1 MNARNPNASS
11 NDISLSN
18 NPFIWGHMALL
29 AGVPWLLSLS
39 MAGLAVGDPV
49 FPAWFEIIL
58 LGFPAIALVTW
69 VQWQKPLS
77 PFSFWVVAKPT
88 ENLSDR
94 DRRILTLIKQYSNGW
109 YVTGWIAIAV
119 SVLSSVVFYKIYI
132 SAPLAQAIAPFPNWL
147 RFFGILWAEFFFVLS
162 NVLLQAG
169 FSALR
174 VQLTPESEL
183 LSLQPFAI
191 AKIKNSF
198 TNIAWRSPQLLKF
211 FEDEQIVPDKLINAE
226 NAKSKVA
233 EEKENV
239 SPLTSNEIAEKAEVE
254 ASLDEKILGE
264 EPEKLDANQFV
275 IDSVVEVCEID
286 VILDITETISV
297 SQIVEI
303 EKFDIEAIAET
314 INLDLEIDNLI
325 QQEPEV
331 LDNSSNDYELDE
343 LIAFNIY
350 VENILQNYL
359 EEPFEEVNEVE
370 TIVEIAATSELVAE
384 IVETV
389 LASEATLAESIDPQ
403 PIFASEPEIVAEAN
417 IPMNVETIADNLL
430 AIKTEVTEEIPES
443 LTEGEAENEQKE
455 PEYNEPEYNEQDN
468 EQELLVDEFL
478 ARIEALNVADRA
490 NKESLDQ
497 VKEPVAEVDVFADLE
512 ALLDDKPLPENLE

>member
-1 MNARNPNASS
+1 MDAQNPNASTNDIS
-11 NDISLSN
+11 NNISLSN
-18 NPFIWGHMALL
+18 NPFIWGHLALL

-58 LGFPAIALVTW
+58 LGFPAIALITW

-77 PFSFWVVAKPT
+77 PFSLWVVAKPT
-88 ENLSDR
+88 ESLSER
-94 DRRILTLIKQYSNGW
+94 DRRVLTLIKQYSNGW

-119 SVLSSVVFYKIYI
+119 AVLISVVFCKIYI

-147 RFFGILWAEFFFVLS
+147 RFLGILWAEFFFLLS

-169 FSALR
+169 FLALR

-211 FEDEQIVPDKLINAE
+211 FEDEQIIISPKEDIFVANEPFAKKSAFEVVPEISDTNLESDTNLDKETLEESEEVKVLALVEEE
-226 NAKSKVA
+226 NL
-233 EEKENV
+233 E
-239 SPLTSNEIAEKAEVE
+239 L
-254 ASLDEKILGE
+254 
-264 EPEKLDANQFV
+264 
-275 IDSVVEVCEID
+275 
-286 VILDITETISV
+286 
-297 SQIVEI
+297 
-303 EKFDIEAIAET
+303 EAIAEP
-314 INLDLEIDNLI
+314 EIL
-325 QQEPEV
+325 
-331 LDNSSNDYELDE
+331 LDNSSNDFDDKLDE

-359 EEPFEEVNEVE
+359 EEPLEEVNEVE
-370 TIVEIAATSELVAE
+370 SITEIAATSELVAE
-384 IVETV
+384 IVEEV
-389 LASEATLAESIDPQ
+389 LASEETLAESVDPQ
-403 PIFASEPEIVAEAN
+403 PIFVLEPEVVVGTN
-417 IPMNVETIADNLL
+417 IPMDMDTIADNLL

-443 LTEGEAENEQKE
+443 LFEEEAKNEQKE
-455 PEYNEPEYNEQDN
+455 PEYNE
-468 EQELLVDEFL
+468 QELLVDKFL
-478 ARIEALNVADRA
+478 ARIEALNMAEKANAEKA

-497 VKEPVAEVDVFADLE
+497 VKEPVSEVDISPEVDVFADLE
-512 ALLDDKPLPENLE
+512 ALLDDKPLPKNLE

>member
-1 MNARNPNASS
+1 MDAQNPNASTNDIS
-11 NDISLSN
+11 NNISLSN
-18 NPFIWGHMALL
+18 NPFIWGHLALL

-58 LGFPAIALVTW
+58 LGFPAIALITW

-77 PFSFWVVAKPT
+77 PFSLWVVAKPT
-88 ENLSDR
+88 ESLSER
-94 DRRILTLIKQYSNGW
+94 DRRVLTLIKQYSNGW

-119 SVLSSVVFYKIYI
+119 AVLISVVFCKIYI

-147 RFFGILWAEFFFVLS
+147 RFLGILWAEFFFLLS

-169 FSALR
+169 FLALR

-211 FEDEQIVPDKLINAE
+211 FEDEQIIISPKEEIFIANEPFAKKSAFEVVPEISDTNLESDTNLDKETLEESEEVKVLAPVEEE
-226 NAKSKVA
+226 NL
-233 EEKENV
+233 E
-239 SPLTSNEIAEKAEVE
+239 L
-254 ASLDEKILGE
+254 
-264 EPEKLDANQFV
+264 
-275 IDSVVEVCEID
+275 
-286 VILDITETISV
+286 
-297 SQIVEI
+297 
-303 EKFDIEAIAET
+303 EAIAEP
-314 INLDLEIDNLI
+314 EIL
-325 QQEPEV
+325 
-331 LDNSSNDYELDE
+331 LDNSSNDFDDKLDE

-359 EEPFEEVNEVE
+359 EEPLEEVNEVE
-370 TIVEIAATSELVAE
+370 SITEIAATSELVAE
-384 IVETV
+384 IVEEV
-389 LASEATLAESIDPQ
+389 LASEETLAKSVDPQ
-403 PIFASEPEIVAEAN
+403 PIFVLEPEVVVGTN
-417 IPMNVETIADNLL
+417 IPMDMDTIADNLL

-443 LTEGEAENEQKE
+443 LFEGEAKNEQKE
-455 PEYNEPEYNEQDN
+455 PEYNE
-468 EQELLVDEFL
+468 QELLVDKFL
-478 ARIEALNVADRA
+478 ARIEALNMAEKANAEKA

-497 VKEPVAEVDVFADLE
+497 VKEPVSEVDISPEVDVFADLE
-512 ALLDDKPLPENLE
+512 ALLDDKPLPKNLE

>member
-1 MNARNPNASS
+1 MDAQNPNVSS
-11 NDISLSN
+11 TDISFNNISSSN
-18 NPFIWGHMALL
+18 NPFIWGHIALL

-77 PFSFWVVAKPT
+77 PFSLWVVAKPT
-88 ENLSDR
+88 ESLSEH

-119 SVLSSVVFYKIYI
+119 AALLSVVFCKIYI

-147 RFFGILWAEFFFVLS
+147 RFLGILWAEFFFLLS

-211 FEDEQIVPDKLINAE
+211 FEDEQIIIG
-226 NAKSKVA
+226 S
-233 EEKENV
+233 
-239 SPLTSNEIAEKAEVE
+239 KAEIIKPTKE
-254 ASLDEKILGE
+254 LDERSEFVADESLAKDSAFEIVPEISDKKTLE
-264 EPEKLDANQFV
+264 ESEE
-275 IDSVVEVCEID
+275 VEVLTLLE
-286 VILDITETISV
+286 E
-297 SQIVEI
+297 ENP
-303 EKFDIEAIAET
+303 EMEAIAEPG
-314 INLDLEIDNLI
+314 I
-325 QQEPEV
+325 
-331 LDNSSNDYELDE
+331 LDNISHDFNQELDE

-350 VENILQNYL
+350 IENILQNYL
-359 EEPFEEVNEVE
+359 EEPLEEVNEVE
-370 TIVEIAATSELVAE
+370 SITEMIATSELVAE
-384 IVETV
+384 IGEEV
-389 LASEATLAESIDPQ
+389 LASEETLAESIELQ
-403 PIFASEPEIVAEAN
+403 PIFVSELEVVVGAN
-417 IPMNVETIADNLL
+417 IPINMETIADNLL

-443 LTEGEAENEQKE
+443 LSEGEAENERKE
-455 PEYNEPEYNEQDN
+455 PEYKESAYKESAYK

-478 ARIEALNVADRA
+478 ARIQSLNVAEKANAEKA
-490 NKESLDQ
+490 NKESLNQ
-497 VKEPVAEVDVFADLE
+497 AKEPVAEVNVCAEVDVFADLE

>member
-1 MNARNPNASS
+1 MDAQNPNVSS
-11 NDISLSN
+11 TDISFNNISLRN
-18 NPFIWGHMALL
+18 NPFIWGHIALL

-58 LGFPAIALVTW
+58 LGFPAITLITW

-77 PFSFWVVAKPT
+77 PFSLWVVAKPT
-88 ENLSDR
+88 ESLSEH

-119 SVLSSVVFYKIYI
+119 AALLSVVFCKIYI

-147 RFFGILWAEFFFVLS
+147 RFLGILWAEFFFLLS

-198 TNIAWRSPQLLKF
+198 TNIAWRLPQLLKF
-211 FEDEQIVPDKLINAE
+211 FEDEQIIISP
-226 NAKSKVA
+226 KV
-233 EEKENV
+233 EIIKQTKE
-239 SPLTSNEIAEKAEVE
+239 
-254 ASLDEKILGE
+254 LDERSEFVADESFAKDSAFEVVPEISDKETLEESEGE
-264 EPEKLDANQFV
+264 VLAL
-275 IDSVVEVCEID
+275 VEEENSE
-286 VILDITETISV
+286 L
-297 SQIVEI
+297 
-303 EKFDIEAIAET
+303 EAIAEPK
-314 INLDLEIDNLI
+314 I
-325 QQEPEV
+325 
-331 LDNSSNDYELDE
+331 LDNISHDFNEELDE

-350 VENILQNYL
+350 IENILQNYL
-359 EEPFEEVNEVE
+359 EEPLEEVNEVE
-370 TIVEIAATSELVAE
+370 SITEMVVTSELVAE
-384 IVETV
+384 IGEEV
-389 LASEATLAESIDPQ
+389 LASEETLAESIELQ
-403 PIFASEPEIVAEAN
+403 PIFVSEPEVVVGAN
-417 IPMNVETIADNLL
+417 IPINVETIADNLL

-443 LTEGEAENEQKE
+443 LSEGETKNEQKE
-455 PEYNEPEYNEQDN
+455 PEYKEFEYKESAYK

-478 ARIEALNVADRA
+478 ARIQSLNVAEKANAEKA
-490 NKESLDQ
+490 NKESLNQ
-497 VKEPVAEVDVFADLE
+497 AKEPVAEVNVCAEVDVFADLE

>member
-1 MNARNPNASS
+1 MDAQNPNASTNDIS
-11 NDISLSN
+11 NNISLSN
-18 NPFIWGHMALL
+18 NPFIWGHLALL

-77 PFSFWVVAKPT
+77 PFSLWVVAKPT
-88 ENLSDR
+88 ESLSER
-94 DRRILTLIKQYSNGW
+94 DRRVLTLIKQYSNGW

-119 SVLSSVVFYKIYI
+119 AVLISVVFCKIYI

-147 RFFGILWAEFFFVLS
+147 RFLGILWAEFFFLLS

-169 FSALR
+169 FLALR

-211 FEDEQIVPDKLINAE
+211 FEDEQIIISPKEEIFVANEPFAKKSAFEVVPEISDTNLESDTNLDKETLEESEEVKVLALVEEE
-226 NAKSKVA
+226 NL
-233 EEKENV
+233 E
-239 SPLTSNEIAEKAEVE
+239 L
-254 ASLDEKILGE
+254 
-264 EPEKLDANQFV
+264 
-275 IDSVVEVCEID
+275 
-286 VILDITETISV
+286 
-297 SQIVEI
+297 
-303 EKFDIEAIAET
+303 EAIAEP
-314 INLDLEIDNLI
+314 EIL
-325 QQEPEV
+325 
-331 LDNSSNDYELDE
+331 LDNSSNDFDDKLDE

-359 EEPFEEVNEVE
+359 EEPLEEVNEVE
-370 TIVEIAATSELVAE
+370 SITEIAATSELVAE
-384 IVETV
+384 IVEEV
-389 LASEATLAESIDPQ
+389 LASEETLAKSVDPQ
-403 PIFASEPEIVAEAN
+403 PIFVLEPEVVVGTN
-417 IPMNVETIADNLL
+417 IPMDMDTIADNLL

-443 LTEGEAENEQKE
+443 LFEGEAKNEQKE
-455 PEYNEPEYNEQDN
+455 PEYNE
-468 EQELLVDEFL
+468 QELLVDKFL
-478 ARIEALNVADRA
+478 ARIEALNMAEKANAEKA

-497 VKEPVAEVDVFADLE
+497 VKEPVSEVDISPEVDVFADLE
-512 ALLDDKPLPENLE
+512 ALLDDKPLPKNLE

>member
-1 MNARNPNASS
+1 MDAQNPNASTNDIS
-11 NDISLSN
+11 NNISLSN
-18 NPFIWGHMALL
+18 NPFIWGHLALL

-77 PFSFWVVAKPT
+77 PFSLWVVAKPT
-88 ENLSDR
+88 ESLSER
-94 DRRILTLIKQYSNGW
+94 DRRVLTLIKQYSNGW

-119 SVLSSVVFYKIYI
+119 AVLISVVFCKIYI

-147 RFFGILWAEFFFVLS
+147 RFLGILWAEFFFLLS

-169 FSALR
+169 FLALR

-211 FEDEQIVPDKLINAE
+211 FEDEQIIISPKEEIFVANEPFAKKSAFEVVPEISDTNLESDTNLDKETLEESEEVKVLALVEEE
-226 NAKSKVA
+226 NL
-233 EEKENV
+233 E
-239 SPLTSNEIAEKAEVE
+239 L
-254 ASLDEKILGE
+254 
-264 EPEKLDANQFV
+264 
-275 IDSVVEVCEID
+275 
-286 VILDITETISV
+286 
-297 SQIVEI
+297 
-303 EKFDIEAIAET
+303 EAIAEP
-314 INLDLEIDNLI
+314 EIL
-325 QQEPEV
+325 
-331 LDNSSNDYELDE
+331 LDNSSNDFDDKLDE

-359 EEPFEEVNEVE
+359 EEPLEEVNEVE
-370 TIVEIAATSELVAE
+370 SITEIAATSELVAE
-384 IVETV
+384 IVEEV
-389 LASEATLAESIDPQ
+389 LASEETLAKSVDPQ
-403 PIFASEPEIVAEAN
+403 PIFVLEPEVVVGTN
-417 IPMNVETIADNLL
+417 IPMDMDTIADNLL

-443 LTEGEAENEQKE
+443 LFEGEAENEQKE
-455 PEYNEPEYNEQDN
+455 PEYNE
-468 EQELLVDEFL
+468 QELLVDKFL
-478 ARIEALNVADRA
+478 ARIEALNMAEKANAEKA

-497 VKEPVAEVDVFADLE
+497 VKEPVSEVDISPEVDVFADLE
-512 ALLDDKPLPENLE
+512 ALLDDKPLPKNLE

>member
-1 MNARNPNASS
+1 MDAQNPNVSS
-11 NDISLSN
+11 TDISFNNISLRN
-18 NPFIWGHMALL
+18 NPFIWGHIALL

-77 PFSFWVVAKPT
+77 PFSLWVVAKPT
-88 ENLSDR
+88 ESLSEH

-119 SVLSSVVFYKIYI
+119 AALLSVVFCKIYI

-147 RFFGILWAEFFFVLS
+147 RFLGILWAEFFFLLS

-211 FEDEQIVPDKLINAE
+211 FEDEQIII
-226 NAKSKVA
+226 
-233 EEKENV
+233 
-239 SPLTSNEIAEKAEVE
+239 SPKAEIIKQTKE
-254 ASLDEKILGE
+254 LDERSEFVADESFAKDSAFEVVPEISDKKTLE
-264 EPEKLDANQFV
+264 ESEE
-275 IDSVVEVCEID
+275 VEV
-286 VILDITETISV
+286 LAL
-297 SQIVEI
+297 VE
-303 EKFDIEAIAET
+303 EENSELEAIAEP
-314 INLDLEIDNLI
+314 EI
-325 QQEPEV
+325 
-331 LDNSSNDYELDE
+331 LDNISHDFNEELDE

-350 VENILQNYL
+350 IENILQNYL
-359 EEPFEEVNEVE
+359 EEPLEEVNEVE
-370 TIVEIAATSELVAE
+370 SITEMIATSELVAE
-384 IVETV
+384 IGEEV
-389 LASEATLAESIDPQ
+389 LASEETLAESIELQ
-403 PIFASEPEIVAEAN
+403 PIFVSEPEVVVGAN
-417 IPMNVETIADNLL
+417 IPINVETIADNLL

-443 LTEGEAENEQKE
+443 LSEGEAENEQKE
-455 PEYNEPEYNEQDN
+455 PEYKEFEYKESAYK

-478 ARIEALNVADRA
+478 ARIQSLNVAEKANAEKA
-490 NKESLDQ
+490 NKESLNQ
-497 VKEPVAEVDVFADLE
+497 AKEPVAEVNVCAEVDVFADLE

>member
-1 MNARNPNASS
+1 MDAQNPNVSS
-11 NDISLSN
+11 TDISFNNISSSN
-18 NPFIWGHMALL
+18 NPFIWGHIALL

-77 PFSFWVVAKPT
+77 PFSLWVVAKPT
-88 ENLSDR
+88 ESLSEH

-119 SVLSSVVFYKIYI
+119 AALLSVVFYKIYI

-147 RFFGILWAEFFFVLS
+147 RFLGILWAEFFFLLS

-211 FEDEQIVPDKLINAE
+211 FEDEQIIIGP
-226 NAKSKVA
+226 
-233 EEKENV
+233 
-239 SPLTSNEIAEKAEVE
+239 KAEIIKQTKE
-254 ASLDEKILGE
+254 LDERSEFVADESFAKDSAFEVVPEISDKKTLE
-264 EPEKLDANQFV
+264 ESEE
-275 IDSVVEVCEID
+275 VEVLTLLE
-286 VILDITETISV
+286 E
-297 SQIVEI
+297 ENP
-303 EKFDIEAIAET
+303 EMEAIAEP
-314 INLDLEIDNLI
+314 EI
-325 QQEPEV
+325 
-331 LDNSSNDYELDE
+331 LDNISHDFNEELDE

-350 VENILQNYL
+350 IENILQNYL
-359 EEPFEEVNEVE
+359 EEPLEEVNEVE
-370 TIVEIAATSELVAE
+370 SITEMIATSELVAE
-384 IVETV
+384 IGEEV
-389 LASEATLAESIDPQ
+389 LASEETLAESIELQ
-403 PIFASEPEIVAEAN
+403 PIFVLEPEVVVGAN
-417 IPMNVETIADNLL
+417 IPINVETIADNLL

-443 LTEGEAENEQKE
+443 LSEGEAENEQKE
-455 PEYNEPEYNEQDN
+455 PEYKEFEYKESAYK

-478 ARIEALNVADRA
+478 ARIQSLNVAEKANAEKA
-490 NKESLDQ
+490 NKESLNQ
-497 VKEPVAEVDVFADLE
+497 AKEPVAEVNVCAEVDVFADLE

>member
-1 MNARNPNASS
+1 MDAQNPNVSS
-11 NDISLSN
+11 NDISFNNISSSN
-18 NPFIWGHMALL
+18 NPFIWGHIALL

-49 FPAWFEIIL
+49 FPAWFEMIL

-77 PFSFWVVAKPT
+77 PFSLWVVAKPT
-88 ENLSDR
+88 ESLSEH

-119 SVLSSVVFYKIYI
+119 AALLSVVFCKIYI

-147 RFFGILWAEFFFVLS
+147 RFLGILWAEFFFLLS

-211 FEDEQIVPDKLINAE
+211 FEDEQIIIGP
-226 NAKSKVA
+226 
-233 EEKENV
+233 
-239 SPLTSNEIAEKAEVE
+239 KAEIIKQTKE
-254 ASLDEKILGE
+254 LDERSEFVADESFAKDSAFEVVPEISDKETLE
-264 EPEKLDANQFV
+264 ESEE
-275 IDSVVEVCEID
+275 VEVLTLLE
-286 VILDITETISV
+286 E
-297 SQIVEI
+297 ENP
-303 EKFDIEAIAET
+303 EMEAIAEPK
-314 INLDLEIDNLI
+314 I
-325 QQEPEV
+325 
-331 LDNSSNDYELDE
+331 LDNISHDFNEELDE

-350 VENILQNYL
+350 IENILQNYL
-359 EEPFEEVNEVE
+359 EEPLEEVNEVQSITE
-370 TIVEIAATSELVAE
+370 MIATSELVAE
-384 IVETV
+384 IGEEV
-389 LASEATLAESIDPQ
+389 LASEETLAASIDPQ
-403 PIFASEPEIVAEAN
+403 PIFVSEPEVVVGAN
-417 IPMNVETIADNLL
+417 IPINMETIADNLL
-430 AIKTEVTEEIPES
+430 AIKTEVIEEIPES
-443 LTEGEAENEQKE
+443 LSEGEAENERKE
-455 PEYNEPEYNEQDN
+455 PEYKESAYKESAYK

-478 ARIEALNVADRA
+478 ARIQSLNVAEKANAEKA
-490 NKESLDQ
+490 NKESLNQ
-497 VKEPVAEVDVFADLE
+497 AKEPVAEVNVCAEVDVFADLE

>member
-1 MNARNPNASS
+1 MDAQNPNVSS
-11 NDISLSN
+11 TDISFNNISLRN
-18 NPFIWGHMALL
+18 NPFIWGHIALL

-77 PFSFWVVAKPT
+77 PFSLWVVAKPT
-88 ENLSDR
+88 ESLSEH

-119 SVLSSVVFYKIYI
+119 AALLSVGFCKIYI

-147 RFFGILWAEFFFVLS
+147 RFLGILWAEFFFLLS

-169 FSALR
+169 FSTLR

-211 FEDEQIVPDKLINAE
+211 FEDEQIIIGP
-226 NAKSKVA
+226 
-233 EEKENV
+233 
-239 SPLTSNEIAEKAEVE
+239 KAEIIKQTKE
-254 ASLDEKILGE
+254 LDERSEFVADESFAKDSAFEVVPEISDKKTLE
-264 EPEKLDANQFV
+264 ESEE
-275 IDSVVEVCEID
+275 VEVLTLLE
-286 VILDITETISV
+286 E
-297 SQIVEI
+297 ENP
-303 EKFDIEAIAET
+303 EMEAIAEP
-314 INLDLEIDNLI
+314 EI
-325 QQEPEV
+325 
-331 LDNSSNDYELDE
+331 LDNISHDFNEELDE

-350 VENILQNYL
+350 IENILQNYL
-359 EEPFEEVNEVE
+359 EEPLEEVNEAQSITE
-370 TIVEIAATSELVAE
+370 MIATSELVAE
-384 IVETV
+384 IGEEV
-389 LASEATLAESIDPQ
+389 LASEETLAKSIELQ
-403 PIFASEPEIVAEAN
+403 PVFVSEPEVVVGAN
-417 IPMNVETIADNLL
+417 IPINVETIADNLL

-443 LTEGEAENEQKE
+443 LSEGEAENEQKE
-455 PEYNEPEYNEQDN
+455 PEYKEFEYKESAYK

-478 ARIEALNVADRA
+478 ARIQSLNVAEKANAEKA
-490 NKESLDQ
+490 NKESLNQ
-497 VKEPVAEVDVFADLE
+497 AKEPVAEVNVCAEVDVFADLE

>member
-1 MNARNPNASS
+1 MDAQNPNVSS
-11 NDISLSN
+11 TDISFNNISSSN
-18 NPFIWGHMALL
+18 NPFIWGHIALL

-77 PFSFWVVAKPT
+77 PFSLWVVAKPT
-88 ENLSDR
+88 ESLSEH

-119 SVLSSVVFYKIYI
+119 AALLSVGFCKIYI

-147 RFFGILWAEFFFVLS
+147 RFLGILWAEFFFLLS
-162 NVLLQAG
+162 NVLLQTG

-183 LSLQPFAI
+183 LSLQPFVI

-211 FEDEQIVPDKLINAE
+211 FEDEQIII
-226 NAKSKVA
+226 
-233 EEKENV
+233 
-239 SPLTSNEIAEKAEVE
+239 SPKAEIIKQTKE
-254 ASLDEKILGE
+254 LDERSEFVADESFAKDSAFEVVPEISDKKTLE
-264 EPEKLDANQFV
+264 ESEE
-275 IDSVVEVCEID
+275 VEVLTLLE
-286 VILDITETISV
+286 E
-297 SQIVEI
+297 ENP
-303 EKFDIEAIAET
+303 EMEAIAEP
-314 INLDLEIDNLI
+314 EI
-325 QQEPEV
+325 
-331 LDNSSNDYELDE
+331 LDNISHDFNEELDE

-350 VENILQNYL
+350 IENILQNYL
-359 EEPFEEVNEVE
+359 EEYLEEVNEVE
-370 TIVEIAATSELVAE
+370 SITEMIATSELVAE
-384 IVETV
+384 IGEEV
-389 LASEATLAESIDPQ
+389 LASEETLAESIELQ
-403 PIFASEPEIVAEAN
+403 PVFVSEPEVVVGAN
-417 IPMNVETIADNLL
+417 IPINVETIADNLL

-443 LTEGEAENEQKE
+443 LSEGEAENEQKE
-455 PEYNEPEYNEQDN
+455 PKYKEFEYKESAYK

-478 ARIEALNVADRA
+478 ARIQSLNVAEKANAEKA
-490 NKESLDQ
+490 NKESLNQ
-497 VKEPVAEVDVFADLE
+497 AKEPVAEVNVCAEVDVFADLE

>member
-1 MNARNPNASS
+1 MDAQNPNASS
-11 NDISLSN
+11 NDISLIN
-18 NPFIWGHMALL
+18 NPFIWGHMAIL

-49 FPAWFEIIL
+49 FPAWVEIIL

-77 PFSFWVVAKPT
+77 PFSLWVVAKPN
-88 ENLSDR
+88 ESLSVR
-94 DRRILTLIKQYSNGW
+94 DRRILSLIKQYSNGW

-119 SVLSSVVFYKIYI
+119 SVLISVVFYKIYI

-147 RFFGILWAEFFFVLS
+147 RFLGILWAEFFFVLS

-174 VQLTPESEL
+174 VRLTPESEL

-191 AKIKNSF
+191 AKIRNSF

-211 FEDEQIVPDKLINAE
+211 FEDEQIIPDKLINAK

-233 EEKENV
+233 EGKENV
-239 SPLTSNEIAEKAEVE
+239 SPPTSDEIVEKAEVE
-254 ASLDEKILGE
+254 ASLDEEILGE
-264 EPEKLDANQFV
+264 EPEKLDASQFV
-275 IDSVVEVCEID
+275 VDGVVEVSEID
-286 VILDITETISV
+286 VILDITETISALE
-297 SQIVEI
+297 IVEI
-303 EKFDIEAIAET
+303 EKSDVEAIAET
-314 INLDLEIDNLI
+314 INLDLEIDDLI
-325 QQEPEV
+325 KQEPEI
-331 LDNSSNDYELDE
+331 LDNSSNDFDDELDE

-359 EEPFEEVNEVE
+359 EEPLQEVNEVE
-370 TIVEIAATSELVAE
+370 AIAE
-384 IVETV
+384 
-389 LASEATLAESIDPQ
+389 
-403 PIFASEPEIVAEAN
+403 VAEAN

-430 AIKTEVTEEIPES
+430 AIKTEVTEEIAES
-443 LTEGEAENEQKE
+443 LSEGEAENEQKE
-455 PEYNEPEYNEQDN
+455 PEYKEPEYKEPEYKEPEYKEPEYN

-478 ARIEALNVADRA
+478 ARIEALNIADKA
-490 NKESLDQ
+490 NKESLAQ
-497 VKEPVAEVDVFADLE
+497 IKEPVTEVNVFAEADVFADLE